1 MHYIGNRRLVKMKKS
16 LKKLQD
22 LTKNFVNLMGES
34 SSMHMKG
41 VQNTIE
47 VFVSKFVKGFESE
60 GEISKQSPIWMQ
72 STLVGLMVS
81 ASFGIVWLSIA
92 KTEEIVT
99 VTGKLEPQG
108 SVQEIQMPL
117 GGIASEILVKEGDSV
132 LAGQIVM
139 RLDAETAQKRVDS
152 LKESQKLKTHQLE
165 LKQQELEQFLLINS
179 EEISVLE
186 TNLFLQKKILL
197 KFKKLFEEGATSELQ
212 FLQQQNKVSEDGGR
226 LSQKKIDRL
235 RQQAVQN
242 QAIQQ
247 LKADLQE
254 LEARLTEASVN
265 LRYQALK
272 SPVDGVVFD
281 LQPRGNGY
289 VAQGT
294 ETVMKVVPYDVL
306 EANVEIPSNQIGFVQ
321 VGMPADISIDSFPAT
336 DFGVLEGKIK
346 SIGSDALSPSQ
357 FENRAE
363 YRYPAMIEL
372 SSQKFELKNGE
383 RLPLQVGMSLTS
395 NIKLRKVSYL
405 QLLLGTFQDKV
416 DSLRQL

>member
-1 MHYIGNRRLVKMKKS
+1 MKKS
-16 LKKLQD
+16 LKNLQD
-22 LTKNFVNLMGES
+22 LTKNFVHLMGES
-34 SSMHMKG
+34 STIHLKG

-81 ASFGIVWLSIA
+81 ASFGVVWLSIA

-165 LKQQELEQFLLINS
+165 LKQQELEQYLLINS

-197 KFKKLFEEGATSELQ
+197 KFKKLFQEGATSELQ

-226 LSQKKIDRL
+226 LSQKKVDRL

-254 LEARLTEASVN
+254 LEARLTDASVN

-281 LQPRGNGY
+281 LQPRGKGY

-336 DFGVLEGKIK
+336 DFGVLEGTIK

-363 YRYPAMIEL
+363 YRYPAMIKL
-372 SSQKFELKNGE
+372 SSQKFELKNGKK
-383 RLPLQVGMSLTS
+383 LPLQVGMSLTS